1 MQVDDVP
8 NVVPNTTPNV
18 VPNSMP
24 NVVAVPS
31 VVTNAAPHVVTNAVP
46 YVVTNAAP
54 HVVTN
59 AAPHVI
65 TNVAA
70 NDVPNIAP
78 NPHPV
83 YPVETDLIFVSG
95 TTRLMLTAQRPLIRS
110 VIHDAFENVRLYLLF
125 NHAFPDAVAIL
136 SMVKDCLVEAANSR
150 ERMSSIRQR
159 LLFDEGY
166 VTNMIRLVSH
176 STYM

>member
-1 MQVDDVP
+1 
-8 NVVPNTTPNV
+8 
-18 VPNSMP
+18 MP

-31 VVTNAAPHVVTNAVP
+31 VVTNAAPHVVTNAAPHVVTNAVP